1 MSGVARDQ
9 KDRAM
14 KLERLPEVLARVGL
28 RRSKVY
34 SLIREKRFPQPV
46 ALGSKVKGF
55 VSEEVDSW
63 IRERIAESR
72 KETVRT

>member
-1 MSGVARDQ
+1 
-9 KDRAM
+9 M
-14 KLERLPEVLARVGL
+14 KIERLPEVLARVGI

-34 SLIREKRFPQPV
+34 SLIRENRFPQPI
-46 ALGSKVKGF
+46 ALGSSKAKGF

-72 KETVRT
+72 KVAVRA